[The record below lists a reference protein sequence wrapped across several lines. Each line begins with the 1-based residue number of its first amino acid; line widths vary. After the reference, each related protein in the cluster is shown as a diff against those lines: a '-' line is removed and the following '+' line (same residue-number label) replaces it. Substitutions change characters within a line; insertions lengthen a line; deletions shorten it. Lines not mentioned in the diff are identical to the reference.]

1 MRKKMLPAQ
10 FTLPVVCCFALL
22 AGFLLIAPT
31 SHAFEIIIDVSPNVL
46 NLQNQGQVV
55 TVHTDI
61 DYGLV
66 DVSSVYLNGVLINSW
81 KADDRGYFVAKF
93 LMSDVKALDMVIGD
107 YNLLQMVGA
116 TIEGIAFAGEQYIKV
131 VNNIPAGR

>member
-1 MRKKMLPAQ
+1 MEKRI
-10 FTLPVVCCFALL
+10 LPVVCCMILL
-22 AGFLLIAPT
+22 LGSLFIAPN
-31 SHAFEIIIDVSPNVL
+31 SHGSDAIEIIIDVSPNVL

-61 DYGLV
+61 NYGDV
-66 DVSSVYLNGVLINSW
+66 DAATVLLNGIPINSW

-93 LMSDVKALDMVIGD
+93 LMSDVKELPLNIGE
-107 YNLLQMVGA
+107 YNTLTMIGL
-116 TIEGIAFAGEQYIKV
+116 TDLGEEFWGVQDIKV